1 MKAGWFLL
9 LFAGTLQAEEIE
21 GTVWYNSKGEV
32 AVVDGPAAE
41 KKAPEP
47 WLPQWVAREARRDKA
62 LRGGSPRRGR
72 SWDGDAYAESYGA
85 VWGWSYPVGFYRP
98 SPCLPPPCPAP
109 AFRGVSVIIR

>member
-9 LFAGTLQAEEIE
+9 LFAGILQAEEVE

-32 AVVDGPAAE
+32 VVVDGPAAE

-47 WLPQWVAREARRDKA
+47 WLPQWVAREERRDRA

-72 SWDGDAYAESYGA
+72 SWDGDAYAESSG
-85 VWGWSYPVGFYRP
+85 VWDWSYPVGVYYP
-98 SPCLPPPCPAP
+98 SPCLPSPRPTPI
-109 AFRGVSVIIR
+109 FRGPAVIIR